1 MEVKDTILIKKLKSH
16 DNEEIYHAFKCLYEK
31 YYKLIFYCINTYVNN
46 KEDSEE
52 LTNDTFLNVFNNLH
66 NLNENKNLKYYLV
79 VTAKNNA
86 ISFLRKR
93 KDDVIPI
100 EHINKSIPI
109 SIDLHND
116 TLNKLKEFLNDEEV
130 FIVVYHLIYG
140 YSFKDISII
149 KNKSINTI
157 MSTYRRAIKKSYK
170 ILKEANYE

>member
-1 MEVKDTILIKKLKSH
+1 MEVKDAILIKKLKSH
-16 DNEEIYHAFKCLYEK
+16 DTDEAYHAFKCIYEK
-31 YYKLIFYCINTYVNN
+31 YYKLIFYCINNYVNN

-52 LTNDTFLNVFNNLH
+52 LTNDTFLNVFNNLN

-93 KDDVIPI
+93 KDEVIPI
-100 EHINKSIPI
+100 ENINRSI
-109 SIDLHND
+109 SFSTDLHND
-116 TLNKLKEFLNDEEV
+116 TLNKLKEFLNEEEL

-140 YSFKDISII
+140 YSFKDTSLI

-170 ILKEANYE
+170 KLKEADYE